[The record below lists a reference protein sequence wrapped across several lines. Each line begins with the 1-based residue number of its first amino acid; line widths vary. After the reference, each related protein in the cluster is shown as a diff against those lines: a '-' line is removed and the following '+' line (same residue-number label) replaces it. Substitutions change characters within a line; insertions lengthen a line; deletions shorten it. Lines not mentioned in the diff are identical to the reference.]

1 MSRRH
6 QMARLLRAVTEL
18 SQDEF
23 AKATD
28 LSPHLIA
35 QIEAGL
41 MEPSPPHLQKMARKL
56 GITASDVDEWLRYL
70 ETLRSYRDGQQRGT
84 QEAFPALQDH
94 LETVL
99 SGVYRHLLAL
109 PKPSQMPHDNDRL
122 QAEAL
127 LAELRDA
134 SREVRVALIEVAE
147 EYQNWALC
155 ELVCDESIKEAARNI
170 EEATAWARLAR
181 QIAEGW
187 MIPDDL
193 KKRLQG
199 YAGFFWANILR
210 VAEDYEGAE
219 RAFSEAEQL
228 WDAGSDPQGLLDPAR
243 RLDLKASLRRA
254 QRRFDEALALL
265 EEAVPLSQDPARV
278 LVNKGFT
285 LEVMGEYSRAVETLL
300 LALALMEIEEDS
312 RLRDITR
319 LNLAK
324 NFCHLGQY
332 RNAAELIR
340 IVQPN
345 VEARGDEI
353 DLTRIIWLKGSI
365 EAGLGRATEGL
376 KLLAQARERF
386 AAENLFYDVALCLL
400 EEAVILLGQG
410 QIGRVKELAQ
420 SLTLVFQT
428 KGIHREALAALRL
441 FHEAAQRQNATAEL
455 ARDLLRYLFRA
466 RHDEGLRFSPS

>member
-1 MSRRH
+1 
-6 QMARLLRAVTEL
+6 MARALRAVTEL
-18 SQDEF
+18 SQEEF
-23 AKATD
+23 AKAVD

-35 QIEAGL
+35 QIESGL
-41 MEPSPPHLQKMARKL
+41 MEPGGAHLLKMARKV
-56 GITASDVDEWLRYL
+56 GITVADAEEWLRYL
-70 ETLRSYRDGQQRGT
+70 ETLRVYRDGQQRGT

-94 LETVL
+94 LEAVL

-109 PKPSQMPHDNDRL
+109 PKPSQIPQDDDRL
-122 QAEAL
+122 HAEVL
-127 LAELRDA
+127 MAELRDA

-155 ELVCDESIKEAARNI
+155 ERVCDESIQEAARDI

-210 VAEDYEGAE
+210 VAKDYEGAE

-243 RLDLKASLRRA
+243 RLDLKASLRRE
-254 QRRFDEALALL
+254 QRRFEEALALL
-265 EEAVPLSQDPARV
+265 EEAVPVSCDPARV

-319 LNLAK
+319 LNLAT
-324 NFCHLGQY
+324 NFCHLEQY

-340 IVQPN
+340 MVQPN

-353 DLTRIIWLKGSI
+353 DLTRILWLKGSV

-376 KLLAQARERF
+376 KLLAEARERF

-420 SLTLVFQT
+420 GLTEVFKA
-428 KGIHREALAALRL
+428 KGIHREARAALRL
-441 FHEAAQRQNATAEL
+441 FQQAAQRESATAEM
-455 ARDLLRYLFRA
+455 ARGLLRYLFRA
-466 RHDEGLRFSPS
+466 RHDEGLRFKPSS